1 MNAEDRAGGA
11 AAHSRLSRTLRSV
24 PLYVLICFGV
34 ALSFGLAALLD
45 LWFGFSNVKLG
56 EWIALAG
63 VLAFA
68 LPALQLNSNQR
79 QRADITALMDLYRKK
94 RSETMTDH
102 EREDLEL
109 DIARLE
115 KKIDAARTGSLD
127 WSATT
132 EICMLLGY
140 LAILTGSFGKLFFT

>member
-1 MNAEDRAGGA
+1 MNAKNPAGGA
-11 AAHSRLSRTLRSV
+11 AANARLSRMLRSV

-34 ALSFGLAALLD
+34 ALSLALAALLD
-45 LWFGFSNVKLG
+45 LWFGFSNAKLG
-56 EWIALAG
+56 EAIALVG

-68 LPALQLNSNQR
+68 MPALQLNANQR

-94 RSETMTDH
+94 RSEEMTGL

-109 DIARLE
+109 DITRLE
-115 KKIDAARTGSLD
+115 GKIDAARTGSLD

-132 EICMLLGY
+132 EICMLSGY
-140 LAILTGSFGKLFFT
+140 LAILTGSFGKLLFT